1 MAHISKLWF
10 YSDASLAITEEIKN
24 QIALDEHQEEMF
36 SKILQVRK
44 RKSIWEFLVAWKGF
58 DEESWGMHR
67 YFILMY
73 LIWFKTLF
81 FLMHLLAERK
91 LLQSFLI
98 FKNWTSDSLKLDLL
112 LEVSSKLLGVDQSQT
127 AFLPNKQEAPQ
138 PLTLGHLERW
148 MTILE
153 SLLKQDLWVS
163 TFSIADL
170 ESWWVGRSLLKKAL
184 DNFQC
189 PDLEHLEGQLVESSI
204 FRCSHMSQRTW
215 LCSSQ
220 HCSESRRLE
229 IFCHSEFLIEC
240 GSRFSKGSQGS
251 YLVSHA
257 TLKKGTP
264 CRNSCPM
271 ILLTSYS
278 AEDSSAAAEWNGVG
292 GGKMKLGRSP
302 FCSINSVCDDDDIWF
317 FELRLM
323 L

>member
-1 MAHISKLWF
+1 
-10 YSDASLAITEEIKN
+10 
-24 QIALDEHQEEMF
+24 MF
-36 SKILQVRK
+36 
-44 RKSIWEFLVAWKGF
+44 
-58 DEESWGMHR
+58 
-67 YFILMY
+67 
-73 LIWFKTLF
+73 
-81 FLMHLLAERK
+81 AERK

-112 LEVSSKLLGVDQSQT
+112 LEVSSKLLGVDQSHT

-215 LCSSQ
+215 LCSWQ
-220 HCSESRRLE
+220 HCSESRRLQ
-229 IFCHSEFLIEC
+229 IFCHSEISYHCNDTSSTLPRWSNVAADFKRAPTVLIWYPMPRWRRGHPVEIHAQWFC
-240 GSRFSKGSQGS
+240 SRRTQQKTPLRQRNETA
-251 YLVSHA
+251 LVAAKWSSVVHRSVPLTVYA
-257 TLKKGTP
+257 TM
-264 CRNSCPM
+264 M
-271 ILLTSYS
+271 IY
-278 AEDSSAAAEWNGVG
+278 DSSNW
-292 GGKMKLGRSP
+292 
-302 FCSINSVCDDDDIWF
+302 D
-317 FELRLM
+317 
-323 L
+323 